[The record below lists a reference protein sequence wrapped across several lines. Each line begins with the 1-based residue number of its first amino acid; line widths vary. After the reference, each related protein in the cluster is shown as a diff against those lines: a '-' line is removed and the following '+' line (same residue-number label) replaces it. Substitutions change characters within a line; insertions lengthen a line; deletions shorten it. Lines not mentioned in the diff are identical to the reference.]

1 MENNENGSS
10 ISMKDLLQVPS
21 IVCDIAYV
29 LNVTDYVQFR
39 QLNKNIY
46 NSILNE
52 EFDSK
57 LWKTK
62 LQILGL
68 KAATAEN
75 TVQNGDTREDES
87 KDETTEETLISLT
100 NDDQKTNEV
109 DATNIF
115 EVLTE
120 YQEKN
125 PRDVFQRYYSVFNN
139 FCSKLYHNNLAHFF
153 PTKFEKDPVA
163 QAKILKNISRYNKI
177 NKNNYEYFE
186 KIEQNLV
193 ILKEIFVNSVLQ
205 EAEKNY
211 QKKNY
216 KATAVFI
223 DVLLLSDEEVN
234 AVEFFKS
241 KIDLTVFEDWLP
253 GDLFLIKGD
262 KDTEE
267 NQDINQEI
275 DENEPSSKVA
285 NIKFKFDENKFL
297 EALDPL
303 QSYLNETVDIV
314 DILFEDKYPIILNVI
329 ESFVQE
335 VILKPIDNLIKA
347 NEETLVQYFP
357 KLYSLII
364 QKLCTELHESR
375 NGGPTFHKIV
385 IEFFNMYLEDNIV
398 KFLNLTPMFMQVK
411 LKKEFDAYD
420 EKVRIEELQKNEE
433 IYNSLR
439 DQSTIATD
447 LGTDKNDFLSSFTK
461 IFKLSHA
468 DNDRQ
473 TMEEQLKLAYNLNT
487 ITNNLENIKSLV
499 SLDLCYNV
507 VQQVKES
514 IDEMTCFATIDSVSH
529 VVKAK
534 CQALFKILVNLLSES
549 HVKPAFEKG
558 THLLQEYDPTQL
570 DKIDLNLKGVDG
582 GKVEPLVKFTELMN
596 ICDIILQM
604 ISIFYKNELLAKNI
618 IDKNRD
624 FLNDVVQVKKKFET
638 VVDDFVAEGL
648 NIGINKL
655 MDRITFAFNTL
666 QMPDDYNPDTE
677 SGNVT
682 LEIKPTNCAIQV
694 VDLLENHCF
703 LLNGA
708 TDKGTIDVYQQEIGE
723 RFFNEVVKHI
733 KGSLISTDGGI
744 ILICDLNY
752 FYDFFSKK
760 LKQKSLLPLYQGL
773 KNIGQL
779 YIISGKDSKELGK
792 MISDLG
798 KFQGLFTQEEIYE
811 FVQRRSDWIRVKRDV
826 EKVMYGLGVKD
837 CTIM

>member
-1 MENNENGSS
+1 MNQDDATNSTG
-10 ISMKDLLQVPS
+10 MRDLLQVPS
-21 IVCDIAYV
+21 IVRDIAI
-29 LNVTDYVQFR
+29 LMNVTDYVKFR
-39 QLNKNIY
+39 QLNKDVY
-46 NSILNE
+46 EKILNQD
-52 EFDSK
+52 FDNKLWISK
-57 LWKTK
+57 LECLELIKVT
-62 LQILGL
+62 
-68 KAATAEN
+68 
-75 TVQNGDTREDES
+75 
-87 KDETTEETLISLT
+87 ETSGSEGTEEEPETNEGTEETLISLA
-100 NDDQKTNEV
+100 NEELKV
-109 DATNIF
+109 DNLNATNVFDIITNYK
-115 EVLTE
+115 ESESKV
-120 YQEKN
+120 
-125 PRDVFQRYYSVFNN
+125 VFQKFYSIFNN

-153 PTKFEKDPVA
+153 PTKFEKDPIS
-163 QAKILKNISRYNKI
+163 QAKILRNISRYNKI
-177 NKNNYEYFE
+177 NKSDFEYYE
-186 KIEQNLV
+186 KVEQNLV
-193 ILKEIFVNSVLQ
+193 ILKEIFINSVLQ

-211 QKKNY
+211 QYKDY

-241 KIDLTVFEDWLP
+241 KIDLTVFENWLP
-253 GDLFLIKGD
+253 ENLFSRNENNVTNNL
-262 KDTEE
+262 EE
-267 NQDINQEI
+267 SEQGNKHELEDPNELTDQAKQFN
-275 DENEPSSKVA
+275 ENLF
-285 NIKFKFDENKFL
+285 I
-297 EALDPL
+297 EALEPL
-303 QSYLNETVDIV
+303 KSYLNEVIDIV

-335 VILKPIDNLIKA
+335 VILKPIDNLIKSH
-347 NEETLVQYFP
+347 EENIVEYFP
-357 KLYSLII
+357 KLYSLIK
-364 QKLCTELHESR
+364 QKLCTELHDSK
-375 NGGPTFHKIV
+375 NGGVSFHKIV
-385 IEFFNMYLEDNIV
+385 LEFFNMYLEDNIV
-398 KFLNLTPMFMQVK
+398 KFLNLTPMFIQSK
-411 LKKEFDAYD
+411 LQREFREYD

-439 DQSTIATD
+439 DQSTITTD

-473 TMEEQLKLAYNLNT
+473 AMEEQLKLAYNLNT

-514 IDEMTCFATIDSVSH
+514 IDEMSCFANQDSVSH

-534 CQALFKILVNLLSES
+534 CQAVFKILVNLLCDA

-666 QMPDDYNPDTE
+666 QMPDDYNPDVN
-677 SGNVT
+677 SDNRT
-682 LEIKPTNCAIQV
+682 LEIKPTQCAIQV
-694 VDLLENHCF
+694 IDLLHNHCF

-733 KGSLISTDGGI
+733 KGSLISTEGGI
-744 ILICDLNY
+744 TLICDLNY
-752 FYDFFSKK
+752 YYDFFSKK

-837 CTIM
+837 CVIM